1 MEQYFLKIQKMNLQK
16 YLDFLQKEDLEHL
29 HSFKL
34 YLDDIYYNTGDSS
47 LEDVRYDMLKDI
59 LKKRDKSYK
68 PPVGVK
74 LREGENRANL
84 PFWLGSADKITAE
97 KPELLSRWKKK
108 HLFPNYVISEKLD
121 GVSLLLFVKD
131 GKLNLYTRGDGS
143 VGADISYLSKYLN
156 LPKIKENIAVRGEL
170 IIQKETFL
178 EKYKETYK
186 NPRNMVSGLIS
197 GKTARKGLEDIHF
210 VTYEMV
216 GDSTM
221 PKLEKQLKTLAT
233 LGFEVVKYKVVDY
246 LDLELLSETLTQFKK
261 TSKYELDGLIVQ
273 SNEPYD
279 RNISGNPDYMFAFK
293 MTTEDSI
300 CQTTV
305 KGVEWNIT
313 KWGQLKP
320 VVLIEPVDLSG
331 VTINRVTAH
340 NAKYVEENNIGP
352 DSVIRVTRSN
362 EVIPYIVEVVKGS
375 MPQMPDVEYKW
386 DDTHVNI
393 VAVKYDNMI
402 CVKLISSFFSHMGI
416 KHVSEATVKKMYD
429 DGLDNLLKI
438 ISASKERLLKVPE
451 FGEKSA
457 DRIYTNIRNGLKN
470 LKIASVLGA
479 SGVLGFGIGSKRMDA
494 LFLDIPDLLIV
505 YKSKSQ
511 KEISDII
518 TKVEGF
524 SHITADKISKNL
536 KYADLLIKKLSPYV
550 SFKKETRV
558 SEGLKGQKF
567 AISGFRDKKLEED
580 ITQRGGKLVGTVSK
594 NTTALIVQSKE
605 GKETGKCEKA
615 LELGV
620 PIYEKE
626 EFREQYIV

>member
-1 MEQYFLKIQKMNLQK
+1 MEEYFLKIQKMDK
-16 YLDFLQKEDLEHL
+16 KEYITFLEKEDLEKL
-29 HSFKL
+29 HDFKL

-47 LEDVRYDMLKDI
+47 LEDVKYDMLKDI

-74 LREGENRANL
+74 LREGENRAKL
-84 PFWLGSADKITAE
+84 PFWLGSADKITSE
-97 KPELLSRWKKK
+97 RPELLSRWKKK
-108 HLFPNYVISEKLD
+108 NASKSYVISEKLD
-121 GVSLLLFVKD
+121 GVSLLLFLKD

-210 VTYEMV
+210 VSYEIV
-216 GDSTM
+216 GDSM
-221 PKLEKQLKTLAT
+221 PRPEKQLTTLAT
-233 LGFEVVKYKVVDY
+233 LGFEVAKYKIVDY
-246 LDLELLSETLTQFKK
+246 LDLQLLSETLKQFKEK
-261 TSKYELDGLIVQ
+261 SKYELDGLIVQ

-279 RNISGNPDYMFAFK
+279 RNTSGNPDYMFAFK
-293 MTTEDSI
+293 MTGEDSI
-300 CQTTV
+300 HQTTV
-305 KGVEWNIT
+305 KQVEWNIT

-352 DSVIRVTRSN
+352 KSVIRVTRSN

-375 MPQMPDVEYKW
+375 IPQMPDVEYKW
-386 DDTHVNI
+386 DDNHVNI
-393 VAVKYDNMI
+393 IAIKYDNMV

-416 KHVSEATVKKMYD
+416 KHVSETTVKKMYD
-429 DGLDNLLKI
+429 NGLDTLVKI

-451 FGEKSA
+451 FQEKSA
-457 DRIYTNIRNGLKN
+457 DRIYTNIRNGLQN
-470 LKIASVLGA
+470 VKIASVIGA
-479 SGVLGFGIGSKRMDA
+479 SGVLGFGIGSKRMDT
-494 LFLDIPDLLIV
+494 LFLDIPDLLTV

-511 KEISDII
+511 KEIGDMII
-518 TKVEGF
+518 KVEGF
-524 SHITADKISKNL
+524 SYIMADKISKNL

-567 AISGFRDKKLEED
+567 VVSGFRDKKLEED

-605 GKETGKCEKA
+605 GKATGKSAKA
-615 LELGV
+615 LELGI

-626 EFREQYIV
+626 EFLEQYIV